1 MVKNKN
7 ILTQYYLRALNT
19 AFWTEYQGFH
29 EEKFVIYVKKGT
41 LKIKRINF
49 TGSST
54 KSVPD

>member
-1 MVKNKN
+1 MVKSKN
-7 ILTQYYLRALNT
+7 ILTQYYLRALYI

-41 LKIKRINF
+41 LKIKFVNF
-49 TGSST
+49 TGFST